1 MDERETEIVDG
12 ADADPTALA
21 ETNAVTRRE
30 LLSRLAGVAGAAVV
44 GGALVGA
51 PARLLAAT
59 DEWRVDLT
67 PPPAPDQK
75 RMLGVPFERHETVRI
90 AIVGTGLRGRSVLGE
105 LLAIEGVR
113 ITAVADIVPEAAAR
127 AAAMVT
133 AKGQPAP
140 VLFTKGERDF
150 ENLVKRDDIDFV
162 YTATPWHWHTPV
174 ALAAMNAGKHAAT
187 EVPSG
192 LTIKDLWSL
201 VDTSEKTRRHCLLME
216 NCCYGESELT
226 VLRMVR
232 DGLFGEVLHGDAAYL
247 HDLRSILNENRSEG
261 LWRRKPHTER
271 NGNFYT
277 THGLGPVAQYM
288 GVHRGDRFDYM
299 VSMST
304 PERGLSLYREDKVKD
319 RTDPKWKEKYIA
331 GDLNSSLIKTVK
343 GRTILLQ
350 HDVVSPR
357 PYSRLN
363 GLQGTK
369 GIFNDYPP
377 RLYVDG
383 AKGGERWS
391 PLADYQKEFAHPLWV
406 NVGELA
412 KKLGGHGGMDF
423 IMCYRLVQC
432 MREGLAPD
440 FDVYDAAAWSAPGP
454 LSEKSVA
461 NGSAPQKFPDFT
473 RGSWDTLPPLT
484 YKIG

>member
-1 MDERETEIVDG
+1 MRHTAPDSAVPESAQSPLR
-12 ADADPTALA
+12 DA
-21 ETNAVTRRE
+21 VSRRE
-30 LLSRLAGVAGAAVV
+30 ALSRLANVAGATAM
-44 GGALVGA
+44 GSAMVGA
-51 PARLLAAT
+51 PARLFAAT
-59 DEWRVDLT
+59 DDWRVDLT
-67 PPPAPDQK
+67 PPPAPADQQ
-75 RMLGVPFERHETVRI
+75 RMLGVPFERHPTVRV

-113 ITAVADIVPEAAAR
+113 ITALADIDKEAAAK

-133 AKGQPAP
+133 AKGQAEPA
-140 VLFTKGERDF
+140 LYTNGDHDF
-150 ENLVKRDDIDFV
+150 EKLVQRDDIDFV

-174 ALAAMNAGKHAAT
+174 ALAAMRAGKHAGT
-187 EVPSG
+187 EVPAG
-192 LTIKDLWSL
+192 LTIKELWSL
-201 VDTSEKTRRHCLLME
+201 VDTSEKTRKHCLLME

-247 HDLRSILNENRSEG
+247 HDLRAILNENRSEG
-261 LWRRKPHTER
+261 LWRRQPHTER
-271 NGNFYT
+271 NGNYYT

-288 GVHRGDRFDYM
+288 GVHRGDRFDYL

-304 PERGLSLYREDKVKD
+304 PERGLSLYREATVKD
-319 RTDPKWKEKYIA
+319 RTDPKWKERYIA
-331 GDLNSSLIKTVK
+331 GDLNSSLIKTVQ

-377 RLYVDG
+377 RIYIEG
-383 AKGGERWS
+383 TKGGERWS
-391 PLADYQKEFAHPLWV
+391 PLSDFQKDYAHPLWV

-423 IMCYRLVQC
+423 IMCYRLIQC

-454 LSEKSVA
+454 LSEKSVSK
-461 NGSAPQKFPDFT
+461 GSAPQKFPDFT
-473 RGSWDTLPPLT
+473 RGAWNTLPPLS
-484 YKIG
+484 YRAG

>member
-1 MDERETEIVDG
+1 MTPHHDDHNGQAAHEAG
-12 ADADPTALA
+12 
-21 ETNAVTRRE
+21 VTRRE
-30 LLSRLAGVAGAAVV
+30 LLQRAAAAAV
-44 GGALVGA
+44 GATALSGT

-59 DEWRVDLT
+59 NDWRVDLT

-75 RMLGVPFERHETVRI
+75 RMLGVPFEKHDLVRV
-90 AIVGTGLRGRSVLGE
+90 AVVGAGLRGRSVIGE

-113 ITAVADIVPEAAAR
+113 VTAVADIVADHAAKAS
-127 AAAMVT
+127 AMIT

-140 VLFTKGERDF
+140 ALYTKGDRDF
-150 ENLVKRDDIDFV
+150 EHLVQRDDIDFV
-162 YTATPWHWHTPV
+162 YTATPWQWHTPV
-174 ALAAMNAGKHAAT
+174 ALAAMKAGKHAAT
-187 EVPSG
+187 EVPSA
-192 LTIKDLWSL
+192 LTVDDCWAL

-232 DGLFGEVLHGDAAYL
+232 DGAFGEILHGEAAYL
-247 HDLRSILNENRSEG
+247 HDLREILNENDSEG
-261 LWRRKPHTER
+261 LWRRTPHTQR
-271 NGNFYT
+271 NGNFYP

-304 PERGLSLYREDKVKD
+304 PERGLSLWREKTVAD
-319 RTDPKWKEKYIA
+319 RTDPKWKERYIE

-350 HDVVSPR
+350 HDVVNPR

-363 GLQGTK
+363 NIQGTK

-377 RLYVDG
+377 RVYLEG
-383 AKGGERWS
+383 TKGGESFS
-391 PLADYQKEFAHPLWV
+391 PLANYMAEFAHPLWTH
-406 NVGELA
+406 VGELA
-412 KKLGGHGGMDF
+412 KTLGGHGGMDF
-423 IMCYRLVQC
+423 IMCYRLMQC

-440 FDVYDAAAWSAPGP
+440 FDVYDAAAWSVPGP
-454 LSEKSVA
+454 LSERSVA
-461 NGSAPQKFPDFT
+461 HGSAPQKFPDFT
-473 RGSWDTLPPLT
+473 RGAWDILPPLS
-484 YKIG
+484 YKI